1 MTELHIVRRSAAST
15 SAVNLAVAVDLP
27 IDSTAATPITS
38 PGGTIVEI
46 AFSHCN
52 PAAEVATAGVVFS
65 LRVSGAAVMDGP
77 QDIDCG
83 SWQTGATSTALTQL
97 VTPGMNRTKVNIPLK
112 VNLPLVLQAFWN
124 GLDTGTQ
131 MVQVEIVIQV

>member
-38 PGGTIVEI
+38 PGGTITEI

-52 PAAEVATAGVVFS
+52 PAAEVATAGVVFA
-65 LRVSGAAVMDGP
+65 LRIGGAAVMDGP

-83 SWQTGATSTALTQL
+83 SGATGRACTAPPPLRR
-97 VTPGMNRTKVNIPLK
+97 PG
-112 VNLPLVLQAFWN
+112 
-124 GLDTGTQ
+124 
-131 MVQVEIVIQV
+131 